1 MAKFEITISGCG
13 APNPTLRH
21 MTTCQVVNY
30 KDKLYMLD
38 CGEAAQW
45 SMQKFDMK
53 FSRLQAV
60 FISHLHGDHYLGLP
74 GLLLIALYAL
84 SHTILTHTHST
95 VALMQ
100 IINDG

>member
-1 MAKFEITISGCG
+1 MAKFEITILGCG

-30 KDKLYMLD
+30 KDKLYMHD

-60 FISHLHGDHYLGLP
+60 FIRYLHGDHYLGLP
-74 GLLLIALYAL
+74 GLLLIALYAYRIQ
-84 SHTILTHTHST
+84 S
-95 VALMQ
+95 
-100 IINDG
+100 